1 MCLLACLA
9 LAHNILARIAAVRK
23 GMNKIFVAP
32 TNSNRSLCWA
42 ISFVAKAKGL
52 DVTFDETTGPND
64 CQLVKAGKLTDIS
77 EKHMKGTTSAGN
89 EYDCIVC
96 SSELHPVDNAALINA
111 VRQGISFHV
120 VIKCSH
126 SFNQEIPTV

>member
-1 MCLLACLA
+1 M
-9 LAHNILARIAAVRK
+9 
-23 GMNKIFVAP
+23 FVAP

-52 DVTFDETTGPND
+52 DVTFDESTGPNHL
-64 CQLVKAGKLTDIS
+64 QLVKVGRLADIS
-77 EKHMKGTTSAGN
+77 EKHMKGACSAVS

-111 VRQGISFHV
+111 VKQGTIFHA
-120 VIKCSH
+120 ITNAATFSTNE
-126 SFNQEIPTV
+126 S

>member
-1 MCLLACLA
+1 MSIFCLSACLA

-23 GMNKIFVAP
+23 GINKIFVAP

-64 CQLVKAGKLTDIS
+64 CQLVKGGKLTDIS
-77 EKHMKGTTSAGN
+77 EKHMKGTSPAGS

-111 VRQGISFHV
+111 VRKGIHLYAV
-120 VIKCSH
+120 KKCSH
-126 SFNQEIPTV
+126 SFQQ